1 MNELI
6 HLLMLP
12 QTIWVFVSII
22 LIVFIIPF
30 YQSLFG
36 VIHKVNSELTTA
48 IKVLGQSSPNLKY
61 EDFFDSFEKLNDNI
75 SSIKGLNSI
84 WKKFTESLNF
94 SEANRKVYTSHR
106 PVYYFNRD
114 AILGN
119 RLNLNEHL
127 AFPNYLIGIGLTF
140 TFIGLAAA
148 LHVAQDGLNH
158 GSGQQAIKDLLAV
171 ASIKFISSIVGIIS
185 SIILSF
191 VQRWRLKNLQVLI
204 HKFCG
209 LLEQLTEYKSTEK
222 LLHENFQEQV
232 KHTAALNDM
241 ATNIASGIG
250 DILSNQLPVS
260 VAQALQ
266 PLAEEIRALVQKFEG
281 SNEDALKNV
290 LEEFIEQLRKKSIDD
305 MDALINKLKTLTDS
319 TDKLIQKT
327 KSTEDGFGLGIDTAS
342 KQLVDVLGKFV
353 ETFQPIQQGIGAFGE
368 SLGALEVIAAN
379 IKQAADKLGGSAK
392 QNGDSAKELGDT
404 VGKISSNLIP
414 MQSLTENITKALAE
428 ISSTASQLKDAG
440 GTISSAAGDFKT
452 SATSIK
458 QAGDAFDENALKLS
472 NVADGIAGT
481 VNTLETASRNIKSA
495 AEPLSEVASEFSKAI
510 GIIKETE
517 TKMQQNQQ
525 QLTTLLNNLEKY
537 TDSIPTLWNQYESR
551 FNQVDDDLA
560 KAFQQ
565 LTQGSQEFRA
575 SIRDFVIEVDK
586 QFGTAITGLS
596 GAIQELTDEREQS
609 SITQRHN

>member
-6 HLLMLP
+6 HLLMQP
-12 QTIWVFVSII
+12 QTILA
-22 LIVFIIPF
+22 LIFVFIIFLVFCFPF
-30 YQSLFG
+30 FYPKYSG
-36 VIHKVNSELTTA
+36 IVKKVNSELNDA
-48 IKVLGQSSPNLKY
+48 IKILKETSPT
-61 EDFFDSFEKLNDNI
+61 DFFDRFEVINEKID
-75 SSIKGLNSI
+75 SIEGLNCV
-84 WKKFTESLNF
+84 WQKFTESLNF
-94 SEANRKVYTSHR
+94 SEANKKVYASHR
-106 PVYYFNRD
+106 TGYYFNRD
-114 AILGN
+114 SILGS
-119 RLNLNEHL
+119 RLNLNQYL
-127 AFPNYLIGIGLTF
+127 AFPGYLIGIGLLF
-140 TFIGLAAA
+140 TFGGLAFA
-148 LHVAQDGLNH
+148 LYVAQDGLNH

-171 ASIKFISSIVGIIS
+171 ASIKFVSSIAGIFF
-185 SIILSF
+185 SILLSF
-191 VQRWRLKNLQVLI
+191 IQRNTTNKIYKLI
-204 HKFCG
+204 YEFCD
-209 LLEQLTEYKSTEK
+209 LLEKRTEYKSTEK

-319 TDKLIQKT
+319 IDKLIQKT
-327 KSTEDGFGLGIDTAS
+327 KSTEDGFGSGIDTAS

-379 IKQAADKLGGSAK
+379 IKQAADKLGGSAI
-392 QNGDSAKELGDT
+392 QNGDSAKELRDT

-458 QAGDAFDENALKLS
+458 QAGDAFDENAQKLS
-472 NVADGIAGT
+472 TVANGISVT
-481 VNTLETASRNIKSA
+481 VNTLETASRNINRA

-510 GIIKETE
+510 GIIRETE

-525 QLTTLLNNLEKY
+525 QLTTLLINLEKY

-565 LTQGSQEFRA
+565 LTQGSQEFSA

-586 QFGTAITGLS
+586 QFGSAITGLS

-609 SITQRHN
+609 SINQRQN